1 MATKKKEE
9 ETRYMEMDVPQEIL
23 SDVAEIIGDNDIDA
37 TILSQGEEQDTIK
50 VGFDYAT
57 DQRENIM
64 EILELIEDYNN
75 EDEEEEQEEN

>member
-1 MATKKKEE
+1 MAMKKKEE

-23 SDVAEIIGDNDIDA
+23 SDIAEIIGDNNIDA

-57 DQRENIM
+57 NQRENIM

-75 EDEEEEQEEN
+75 PDEEEEQEEN